1 MKDFFGT
8 EIKID
13 DIVAFATPWPSGKSF
28 TLGKVLAIGKTLVEI
43 QFEDPNYDGDIY
55 PDKIYNK
62 YDYIKKRPEN
72 VIVKTI

>member
-8 EIKID
+8 EIKVSD
-13 DIVAFATPWPSGKSF
+13 TVAFTNPTSSRKSF

-43 QFEDPNYDGDIY
+43 EFEDPNYDGDIY
-55 PDKIYNK
+55 PDK
-62 YDYIKKRPEN
+62 YDYIKKHPEN

>member
-13 DIVAFATPWPSGKSF
+13 DIVAFATPHASRKSF

-43 QFEDPNYDGDIY
+43 EFEDPNYDGDIY
-55 PDKIYNK
+55 PDK
-62 YDYIKKRPEN
+62 YDYIKKHPEN

>member
-13 DIVAFATPWPSGKSF
+13 DIVAFATPWPSRKAF

-43 QFEDPNYDGDIY
+43 EFEDPNYDGDIY
-55 PDKIYNK
+55 PDK

>member
-8 EIKID
+8 EIKVD
-13 DIVAFATPWPSGKSF
+13 DILAFANPTSSRKSL
-28 TLGKVLAIGKTLVEI
+28 TLGKVTAIGKSFVEI
-43 QFEDPNYDGDIY
+43 ETENPYFDGDIY
-55 PDKIYNK
+55 QNK

>member
-13 DIVAFATPWPSGKSF
+13 DIVAFATPWSSRKSF

-43 QFEDPNYDGDIY
+43 EFEDPNYDGDIY
-55 PDKIYNK
+55 PDK

>member
-13 DIVAFATPWPSGKSF
+13 DIVAFATPRLSGKSF

-43 QFEDPNYDGDIY
+43 EFEDTNYDGDIY
-55 PDKIYNK
+55 HDK
-62 YDYIKKRPEN
+62 YDYISKRPEN

>member
-13 DIVAFATPWPSGKSF
+13 DIVAFATPQASRKSF

-43 QFEDPNYDGDIY
+43 EFEDPNYDGDIY
-55 PDKIYNK
+55 PDK

-72 VIVKTI
+72 VIVKII

>member
-1 MKDFFGT
+1 MKDFFGI

-13 DIVAFATPWPSGKSF
+13 DIVAFATPQTSRKSF

-43 QFEDPNYDGDIY
+43 EFEDPNYDGDIY
-55 PDKIYNK
+55 PDK
-62 YDYIKKRPEN
+62 YDYIKKHPEN

>member
-1 MKDFFGT
+1 MKDFFGI

-13 DIVAFATPWPSGKSF
+13 DIVAFATPQPSGKSF

-43 QFEDPNYDGDIY
+43 EFEDPNYDGDIY
-55 PDKIYNK
+55 PDK
-62 YDYIKKRPEN
+62 YDYIKKHPEN

>member
-13 DIVAFATPWPSGKSF
+13 DIVAFATLQPSRKSF

-43 QFEDPNYDGDIY
+43 EFEDPNYDGDIY
-55 PDKIYNK
+55 PDK

>member
-13 DIVAFATPWPSGKSF
+13 DIVAFATPCPSRKSF

-43 QFEDPNYDGDIY
+43 EFEDPNYDGDIY
-55 PDKIYNK
+55 PDK
-62 YDYIKKRPEN
+62 YDYIKKHPEN

>member
-13 DIVAFATPWPSGKSF
+13 DIVAFATPQPSRKSF
-28 TLGKVLAIGKTLVEI
+28 TLGRVITIGKTLVEI
-43 QFEDPNYDGDIY
+43 EFEDPNYNGDIY
-55 PDKIYNK
+55 PDK

>member
-13 DIVAFATPWPSGKSF
+13 DIVAFATPQTSRKSF

-43 QFEDPNYDGDIY
+43 EFEDPNYDADIY
-55 PDKIYNK
+55 PDK

>member
-13 DIVAFATPWPSGKSF
+13 DIVAFATPWPSRKSF

-43 QFEDPNYDGDIY
+43 EFEDPNYNGDIY
-55 PDKIYNK
+55 PDK

>member
-13 DIVAFATPWPSGKSF
+13 DIVSFATPQASRKSF
-28 TLGKVLAIGKTLVEI
+28 TLGKVIAIGKTLVEI
-43 QFEDPNYDGDIY
+43 EFEDPNYDGDIY
-55 PDKIYNK
+55 PDK